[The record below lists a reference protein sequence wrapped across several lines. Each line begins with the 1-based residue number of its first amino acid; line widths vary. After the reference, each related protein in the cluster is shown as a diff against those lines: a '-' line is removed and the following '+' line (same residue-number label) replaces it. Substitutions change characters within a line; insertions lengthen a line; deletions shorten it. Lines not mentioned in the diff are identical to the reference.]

1 MRVNVGVVVV
11 SFVFY
16 PVDECPSSG
25 DEGEDQVLGVV
36 GYGDK
41 KVCALSEKTFATG
54 GDSKVSVQRA
64 S

>member
-11 SFVFY
+11 SFVLY
-16 PVDECPSSG
+16 SVDEHPSSG
-25 DEGEDQVLGVV
+25 DEGENQVFGVV

-41 KVCALSEKTFATG
+41 KVCALGKKAFATG
-54 GDSKVSVQRA
+54 GDSKVSVQCA